1 MWEGSADTYKEEYRS
16 QEGIRGVLT
25 FMHFQLGISTTTQS
39 WRKNHWGMLLVTDT
53 CVTEWLATTLS
64 AAWSCVFILVKAAK
78 C

>member
-39 WRKNHWGMLLVTDT
+39 
-53 CVTEWLATTLS
+53 
-64 AAWSCVFILVKAAK
+64 
-78 C
+78 